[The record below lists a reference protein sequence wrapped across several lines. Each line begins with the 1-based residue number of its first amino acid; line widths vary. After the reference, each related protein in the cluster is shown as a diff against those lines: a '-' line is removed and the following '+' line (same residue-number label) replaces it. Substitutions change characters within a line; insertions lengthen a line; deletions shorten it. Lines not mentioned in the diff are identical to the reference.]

1 MNSDFRKLAA
11 ALLLSLMVLS
21 ATPGVLAT
29 SYPVSGAYVTITGDN
44 GYSFVITG
52 ADGTFLINN
61 TLAAGN
67 YTLSVYA
74 DGFLQSEVAFTINAG
89 QTTPLGDILLGQSAA
104 IEGTVT
110 GAGGEPLPGIYILLR
125 RSSDNSTV
133 DATWTDSSGHY
144 RFGSLMTTDTYNLW
158 FFTSTS
164 TGRGYMQQHLLGV
177 SATVGQTTTGA
188 DVQLERSASISG
200 TVMIAPST
208 PLEGALV
215 RIYNAVSGSTVAMP
229 STDSQGKYNLSW
241 NLPAGTYN
249 VSILLASGAI
259 IFDQQP
265 IQTTVA
271 AGQQSSGNDFTLQRS
286 ASISGR
292 VTYPDGAPAPYTYVV
307 AYNWD
312 TFTSAGVSSDE
323 DGYYSIDYD
332 LETGDFFVYANSDMG
347 NSADVTIS
355 TPGQSVTGVNFVVP
369 RDGAYGWITGTVTDG
384 LGAPMPYVGVAAEGD
399 GYFLTYAEENGTY
412 VMEIDMGSYDT
423 MTFNVSSSET
433 GYFTG
438 FVYPVLVHNGSA
450 TSGVDIVLTMMP
462 TGSVSGRIV
471 SNVAPPKQDT
481 TMTIGASTLDGQV
494 GNPLTLTAS
503 CSVPVDAIASFMW
516 SINGSGFGNGTSVNM
531 NDGYATFQ
539 FTPWVPGEH
548 QFRVSWFGDSEYNGA
563 TSDTITIN
571 VVDRPPKQNATLTIQ
586 SNTTGVSAGTAITLS
601 GTITPSQTGQV
612 SIHQSVNGSAFSQ
625 IGNAT
630 LSSGA
635 WSYQTTITQPG
646 TYAFYALWIG
656 NDQYYSA
663 MSQSQVSVTSTPQ
676 KTTPVVTISVSK
688 ASVALN
694 STHTSEAVT
703 ITGTMTPFA
712 QGITINVRVTSPGGQ
727 VTNIP
732 VTPTSSPFSA
742 TVTINSAGSWTI
754 QVQVPEGVEFNA
766 ASSNTVSVS
775 ATTTAAGDNTM
786 LYVGG
791 GIAGVAIVAVVAIF
805 LMKKKAA

>member
-1 MNSDFRKLAA
+1 MNRGFRKLAA
-11 ALLLSLMVLS
+11 AILLSLMVLS

-29 SYPVSGAYVTITGDN
+29 AYPVSGAYVTITGDN
-44 GYSFVITG
+44 GYEFVITG
-52 ADGTFLINN
+52 ADGTFLVNN

-67 YTLSVYA
+67 YTLSAYA
-74 DGFLQSEVAFTINAG
+74 EGFLQSEVAFTINAG

-133 DATWTDSSGHY
+133 DATSTDSSGHY
-144 RFGSLMTTDTYNLW
+144 RFGSLMTTDSYNLW

-164 TGRGYMQQHLLGV
+164 TGHGYMQKHLLGV

-200 TVMIAPST
+200 TVLIAPST

-215 RIYNAVSGSTVAMP
+215 RIYDAVSGSTIAMP

-249 VSILLASGAI
+249 VSLVLAPSAI
-259 IFDQQP
+259 FFDQQP

-292 VTYPDGAPAPYTYVV
+292 VTYPDGAPAPYTYVA

-312 TFTSAGVSSDE
+312 TFTTAAASSDA

-332 LETGDFFVYANSDMG
+332 LETGDFLVYANSWD

-355 TPGQSVTGVNFVVP
+355 TTGQSVTGVNFVVP
-369 RDGAYGWITGTVTDG
+369 RAGAYGWIAGAVTDD
-384 LGAPMPYVGVAAEGD
+384 LGAPMPYADVAAEGD
-399 GYFLTYAEENGTY
+399 DYFLTYTEENGTY
-412 VMEIDMGSYDT
+412 VLEIYMGSHDT
-423 MTFNVSSSET
+423 LTFNVSSSET

-438 FVYPVLVHNGSA
+438 FVYPVLVHNGST
-450 TSGVDIVLTMMP
+450 TSGVDIVLTRMP

-481 TMTIGASTLDGQV
+481 TMAIGASTLDGQV
-494 GNPLTLTAS
+494 GNPFTLTAA

-539 FTPWVPGEH
+539 FTPWAPGEH

-563 TSDTITIN
+563 TSDTITIS
-571 VVDRPPKQNATLTIQ
+571 VADRPPKQNATLTIQ
-586 SNTTGVSAGTAITLS
+586 SNTTSVSAGTAITLS
-601 GTITPSQTGQV
+601 GAITPSQTGQV

-625 IGNAT
+625 IGSAT

-676 KTTPVVTISVSK
+676 KTTPVVTISVSS

-694 STHTSEAVT
+694 STHTSEVVT
-703 ITGTMTPFA
+703 ITGTMAPFA
-712 QGITINVRVTSPGGQ
+712 QGITINVRVTNPSSQ
-727 VTNIP
+727 VTNMPI
-732 VTPTSSPFSA
+732 TPTSSPFNA
-742 TVTINSAGSWTI
+742 QVTINSAGSWMI

-791 GIAGVAIVAVVAIF
+791 GIAGVAILAVVAVF

>member
-1 MNSDFRKLAA
+1 MNSYFRKLAA

-44 GYSFVITG
+44 GYAFEITG
-52 ADGTFLINN
+52 ADGTFLLNN

-67 YTLSVYA
+67 YTLRTYA

-89 QTTPLGDILLGQSAA
+89 QTTPLGDILLAQSAA

-110 GAGGEPLPGIYILLR
+110 EAGGGPLQDIYVLLR

-133 DATWTDSSGHY
+133 DTTWTDSSGHY
-144 RFGSLMTTDTYNLW
+144 RFGALMDTGTYNLW
-158 FFTSTS
+158 FYTSS
-164 TGRGYMQQHLLGV
+164 LAGRGYMHKHLLGV
-177 SATVGQTTTGA
+177 SATVGQTTAGV
-188 DVQLERSASISG
+188 DVQLDRSASISG
-200 TVMIAPST
+200 TVLIDPST
-208 PLEGALV
+208 PLEDALL
-215 RIYNAVSGSTVAMP
+215 RIYDAASGSTVAVP
-229 STDSQGKYNLSW
+229 STDSQGKYNFSW

-271 AGQQSSGNDFTLQRS
+271 AGEHSSGNDFTLQRS

-292 VTYPDGAPAPYTYVV
+292 ITYPDGAPAISYV
-307 AYNWD
+307 AAKNLD
-312 TFTSAGVSSDE
+312 TFTTAAVSSDE

-332 LETGDFFVYANSDMG
+332 LETGDFLVYTLPID
-347 NSADVTIS
+347 NSANVTIS

-369 RDGAYGWITGTVTDG
+369 RDGGYGWITGAVTDD
-384 LGAPMPYVGVAAEGD
+384 LGAPMPYADVAAEGD
-399 GYFLTYAEENGTY
+399 DYFLTYAEENGTY

-438 FVYPVLVHNGSA
+438 SVYPVLVYNGST
-450 TSGVDIVLTMMP
+450 TSGVDIVLTRMP

-471 SNVAPPKQDT
+471 SNIAPPKQDT
-481 TMTIGASTLDGQV
+481 TMVIGASTLDGQV
-494 GNPLTLTAS
+494 GNPFTLTAS

-539 FTPWVPGEH
+539 FTPWTPGEH

-571 VVDRPPKQNATLTIQ
+571 VADLPPKQNATLTIQ
-586 SNTTGVSAGTAITLS
+586 SNATSVSAGTAITLS